1 MVNLAYQL
9 PAFPSEGKWTI
20 RVEAMS
26 QVQDYTVYVE
36 RYYVPFF
43 EVAYVTQSSFLL
55 IVLSNALTFFLGYS
69 VRASLCFRVG

>member
-43 EVAYVTQSSFLL
+43 EVCYAIIVSFDRLIECFDFLL
-55 IVLSNALTFFLGYS
+55 RL
-69 VRASLCFRVG
+69 FRPGQLMF